1 MQINC
6 TQCGAGVPIEEDS
19 EFVRCPYCETALYV
33 DTDRTLKHFYFVPQ
47 VTRRDLHL
55 NIRRKLAYMEIDE
68 SVKITEADMVY
79 FPFWSLSLTSGGT
92 LGIPASPPPVEDL
105 YEYKFPGG
113 DLKFFDQ
120 NILHEEEVVEKELTL
135 EDAVME
141 ARKDLDSDK
150 ARFSDAYLVHIPFY
164 KVSYTC
170 RNSENEAMV
179 DAVSGDT
186 FADEWPPAPQKQKDR
201 VLGWITGLSLGL
213 FLLEAALIPGI
224 LLLAP
229 AYAVTGAGI
238 YFYTKRTL
246 NRMGW

>member
-1 MQINC
+1 M
-6 TQCGAGVPIEEDS
+6 
-19 EFVRCPYCETALYV
+19 
-33 DTDRTLKHFYFVPQ
+33 K
-47 VTRRDLHL
+47 RRSWKR
-55 NIRRKLAYMEIDE
+55 N
-68 SVKITEADMVY
+68 
-79 FPFWSLSLTSGGT
+79 
-92 LGIPASPPPVEDL
+92 
-105 YEYKFPGG
+105 
-113 DLKFFDQ
+113 KFFDQ